1 MYELITVGV
10 IIKMRM
16 MEIDCILLKFRF
28 NCCDDPFFEKKIH
41 LYFFCVQCST
51 YSFVAAL
58 LEHNFLYYK
67 EVNALMTY
75 IKNSF
80 TIDVYLL
87 PK

>member
-16 MEIDCILLKFRF
+16 MKIDCILLKFRF
-28 NCCDDPFFEKKIH
+28 NCCDDPFFEKKRFIYTF
-41 LYFFCVQCST
+41 LRSMFYLFILC
-51 YSFVAAL
+51 AA
-58 LEHNFLYYK
+58 LEHNFLYNK

-75 IKNSF
+75 TQNSF